1 MKTSGKLVESQPSK
15 KKTPDDVL
23 RCLLDTMDGL
33 PLIVAIKE
41 VGMSQNM
48 LNS

>member
-15 KKTPDDVL
+15 KKTPDVS
-23 RCLLDTMDGL
+23 RCLLDTVDGL